1 MHLNSRESPY
11 CGLYNPTRSA
21 SPPSF
26 HFSGLFFFSSHQ
38 FPQTPWSTHW
48 SLKTPGK
55 FPLGSFVFAFA
66 SLKNILLD
74 ICMAQP
80 HPISLPCLPTYIC
93 AHISASL
100 PVTMD
105 MLFLLISQIPI
116 SNGSYTFLLTQ
127 GQLSSNC
134 PFILN
139 YQFFLFLLSHSKQ
152 HINMPFIISS
162 LNIHIFF
169 FTSPNKLHLFVPFQ
183 SCLYLLL

>member
-1 MHLNSRESPY
+1 MSFFCSKFLMTMHLNSRESPY
-11 CGLYNPTRSA
+11 CGLYSPTRSA

-48 SLKTPGK
+48 CLKTPGK
-55 FPLGSFVFAFA
+55 FPLGSFAFTFA
-66 SLKNILLD
+66 SLKNI
-74 ICMAQP
+74 QP
-80 HPISLPCLPTYIC
+80 HTISLPCLPTYIC

-134 PFILN
+134 PSHPELPILSFSTESFKPT
-139 YQFFLFLLSHSKQ
+139 YKHALHYLIFKYTYFFLY
-152 HINMPFIISS
+152 IS
-162 LNIHIFF
+162 
-169 FTSPNKLHLFVPFQ
+169 
-183 SCLYLLL
+183 